1 MILRTFCPFFVFLFV
16 KYLCLPERRLVIGYI
31 YKKEDCDCRYGECP
45 TELRSSARQAHFAEK
60 PVDFHSLQFFRQ
72 GLDVHTNRFQSD
84 ESGHFLTNRFR
95 WSFGC
100 TTHADRHFYL
110 VQNNGIMR
118 PRNLC
123 RRCLHKFFIRISL
136 LEFWE
141 RLLSH
146 FRLERSEDK

>member
-72 GLDVHTNRFQSD
+72 GLDVHANRFQSD

-110 VQNNGIMR
+110 VQKRYYATTEFVQTPSAQI
-118 PRNLC
+118 
-123 RRCLHKFFIRISL
+123 LHQDKSSRIL
-136 LEFWE
+136 GTVIIAFPL
-141 RLLSH
+141 R
-146 FRLERSEDK
+146 KK